1 MTKINSKKK
10 IEMKKRIRNKMM
22 NNPGRYKLHQYLKYA
37 RQWVISLAYKG
48 RYYTILD
55 NGKVVIIY

>member
-1 MTKINSKKK
+1 ML
-10 IEMKKRIRNKMM
+10 

-37 RQWVISLAYKG
+37 HQWVISLVYKG

-55 NGKVVIIY
+55 NGKVVKFE

>member
-1 MTKINSKKK
+1 
-10 IEMKKRIRNKMM
+10 MKKRIRNKMM

-37 RQWVISLAYKG
+37 HQWVISLAYKG

-55 NGKVVIIY
+55 NGKIVKIEY

>member
-1 MTKINSKKK
+1 MNKK
-10 IEMKKRIRNKMM
+10 IIVELTTFC
-22 NNPGRYKLHQYLKYA
+22 GRYKLHQYLKYA
-37 RQWVISLAYKG
+37 RQWVISFTYKG